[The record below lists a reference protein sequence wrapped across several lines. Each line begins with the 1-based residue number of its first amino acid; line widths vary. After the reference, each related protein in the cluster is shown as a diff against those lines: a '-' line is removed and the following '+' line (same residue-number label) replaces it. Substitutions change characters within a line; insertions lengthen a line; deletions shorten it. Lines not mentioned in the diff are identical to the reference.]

1 MTTTTAAAPLIQ
13 NKSAVPK
20 EFNRI
25 ADKYDLATSLSQ
37 GYAADLE
44 ASVAWLALN
53 GNERVLELCCGTGK
67 STSALLAQLPYGT
80 VTALDNSEGML
91 AVAEKKFAAEI
102 QEGKV
107 SLVLSDA
114 MHPPFEN
121 ESFDAVFVA
130 YGLRNMPDYEA
141 FLAEIYRV
149 LKPGGKVCI
158 HDYSIKET
166 FWAKAYWA
174 ILGYGFIV
182 PFCTLLTGSSTIFTY
197 LVKSVL
203 SFARPEE
210 VKTMMQ
216 KSGFS
221 EVKGHPHKGWRGPI
235 LHAFV
240 AKK

>member
-1 MTTTTAAAPLIQ
+1 MTSTTAAAPLIQ

-37 GYAADLE
+37 GYAEDLE
-44 ASVAWLALN
+44 SSVGRLELH
-53 GNERVLELCCGTGK
+53 GNEHVLELCCGTGK
-67 STSALLAQLPYGT
+67 STTALLAKLPDGR

-102 QEGKV
+102 AGGKI

-114 MHPPFEN
+114 MTPPFQN

-141 FLAEIYRV
+141 FLSEIYRV

-174 ILGYGFIV
+174 VLGYGFIV

-210 VKTMMQ
+210 VKNLLHT
-216 KSGFS
+216 SGFKDI
-221 EVKGHPHKGWRGPI
+221 KGHPHKGWRAPI
-235 LHAFV
+235 LQAFV

>member
-1 MTTTTAAAPLIQ
+1 MTSITAAAPLIQ

-44 ASVAWLALN
+44 ASVNRLELK
-53 GNERVLELCCGTGK
+53 GNEHVLELCCGTGK
-67 STSALLAQLPYGT
+67 STNALLAKLPQGS

-102 QEGKV
+102 ADGKIT
-107 SLVLSDA
+107 LILSDA
-114 MHPPFEN
+114 MNPPFKN
-121 ESFDAVFVA
+121 ETFDVVFVA

-141 FLAEIYRV
+141 FLSEIYRL

-203 SFARPEE
+203 SFARPGE
-210 VKTMMQ
+210 VKNMMR
-216 KSGFS
+216 KIGFR
-221 EVKGHPHKGWRGPI
+221 EVNGYAHKGWRAPI
-235 LHAFV
+235 LQAFV
-240 AKK
+240 GIK